1 MVRVFRVSYKF
12 TFSNQVQT
20 SFVVLDHFELP
31 EKVREAGERG
41 TEAGDSDVWLSIYV
55 MQQITDLKPKFF

>member
-41 TEAGDSDVWLSIYV
+41 TEAGDSDV
-55 MQQITDLKPKFF
+55 

>member
-12 TFSNQVQT
+12 TFSNQVQA

-31 EKVREAGERG
+31 EKVREAEERG
-41 TEAGDSDVWLSIYV
+41 TESRRL
-55 MQQITDLKPKFF
+55 